1 MHVAAIHGH
10 VEVLRHLVWYGADI
24 NAREGTMGYTAL
36 HFAITRGDERL
47 IHFLLT
53 ECTKLRPDTVSYGGR
68 SALQIGYTLPSS
80 LVNVLLAKGVP
91 SPYSSDDN
99 DDDDDEVDD
108 SEDEVS

>member
-24 NAREGTMGYTAL
+24 NAREGRMGYTAL
-36 HFAITRGDERL
+36 HYAIARGNERL

-53 ECTKLRPDTVSYGGR
+53 ECHKLAPDALTYGGR
-68 SALQIGYTLPSS
+68 SALQLGYNLPSS

-91 SPYSSDDN
+91 SPYSSDDE
-99 DDDDDEVDD
+99 EVDD
-108 SEDEVS
+108 SSSEDEVS